1 MNDENISTNG
11 DWRLQGQEEF
21 LQGVQLYWRHYARYS
36 ENWDHDHCEFCGVKF
51 MVEDYPDV
59 LHQWYSTED
68 QYYWVCKDRFEDFK
82 ERFHWEVANSRGD
95 ESGSA
100 S

>member
-51 MVEDYPDV
+51 MVEDLRRSLWHKY
-59 LHQWYSTED
+59 
-68 QYYWVCKDRFEDFK
+68 DRVHYLSDFAG
-82 ERFHWEVANSRGD
+82 ECAPFPTLPQPACDW
-95 ESGSA
+95 
-100 S
+100 